1 MEHQPLTLSSCF
13 FFVHLLLSFSFFFEN
28 KQQMMNTKFKT
39 SSSFGTKQVSTSKSF
54 CYHFNTIHH
63 HVYRYF
69 FFLSRHLP
77 IFISFGACFLVWT
90 IFHTYVHILR
100 LLQACLTDWRASKFR
115 RGEAP
120 SVRPFVHR
128 SRSWQ
133 TRTPG
138 EKNRRPQSR
147 LSKLDTH
154 SCRRATHRIVGK
166 EIGNRRDL
174 LFIIWWVHY
183 CTSKRKRVKLRKFW
197 I

>member
-120 SVRPFVHR
+120 SVRPSV
-128 SRSWQ
+128 
-133 TRTPG
+133 
-138 EKNRRPQSR
+138 RPPVSF
-147 LSKLDTH
+147 LANTH
-154 SCRRATHRIVGK
+154 AGRK
-166 EIGNRRDL
+166 EQKAS
-174 LFIIWWVHY
+174 V
-183 CTSKRKRVKLRKFW
+183 
-197 I
+197 